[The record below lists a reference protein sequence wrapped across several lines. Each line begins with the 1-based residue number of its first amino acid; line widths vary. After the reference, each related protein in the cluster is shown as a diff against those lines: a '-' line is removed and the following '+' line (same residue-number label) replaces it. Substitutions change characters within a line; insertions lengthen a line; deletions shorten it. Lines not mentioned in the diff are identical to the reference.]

1 MKDWSLLAQALQMGW
16 VVVISL
22 LIPLFAGIWLDKRLG
37 TTPLFILLG
46 MAVGILAATLGVVR
60 VALRT
65 FADLDKSQKQLDET
79 AQEEDEDL

>member
-1 MKDWSLLAQALQMGW
+1 MKDWTLLAQALQMGW

-46 MAVGILAATLGVVR
+46 MVVGILAATIGVVR

-65 FADLDKSQKQLDET
+65 FAALDKGAEKPDET
-79 AQEEDEDL
+79 AQEEDEDS